1 MEMERRNVGEKTMN
15 TRETLVFKLN
25 HWVPFGSLRP
35 LIFDVFPEK
44 INCYRN
50 ANNSED

>member
-25 HWVPFGSLRP
+25 HWVPFDSHKSVRAP
-35 LIFDVFPEK
+35 FE
-44 INCYRN
+44 
-50 ANNSED
+50 SESNEAID